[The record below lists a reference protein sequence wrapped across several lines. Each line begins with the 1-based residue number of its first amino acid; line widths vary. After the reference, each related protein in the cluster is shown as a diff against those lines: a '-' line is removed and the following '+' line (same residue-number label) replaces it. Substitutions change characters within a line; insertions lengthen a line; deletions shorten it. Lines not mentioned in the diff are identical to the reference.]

1 MKKKQTERRKLFR
14 KLNKTFWSWY
24 FRNLYLIFKIP
35 ILLKNSQN
43 IGQDM
48 KKYGWCLVI
57 YFIRMPFKT
66 ITWGIGQMRKKSI
79 MRNYLGSV
87 LSFCHWIKLFHLV
100 KIYIYIYLFD
110 CAGSTLPHVG
120 CFSCGMLT
128 LSSLTRDWTQAP
140 YSISAQS

>member
-100 KIYIYIYLFD
+100 YIFLLLFSVEFPVLNKSGERGQSYFFVVIRGK
-110 CAGSTLPHVG
+110 A
-120 CFSCGMLT
+120 FQ
-128 LSSLTRDWTQAP
+128 LSSLC
-140 YSISAQS
+140 